1 MEPFTILKGVAAP
14 LMRQNVDTDVII
26 RIERLIAFGRKEL
39 EPYAFESWRYL
50 PDGSEDPEF
59 VLNRDPYRTAR
70 ILLNGIN
77 FGCGSS
83 REGAV
88 WALLCKGIRCVV
100 APSFGEIFFGN
111 CFQNGVLPIVLP
123 VETVEGLADE
133 ARATPTGEFTVD
145 LMRTVITTPSG
156 RAVPFE
162 VEAQRRNMLLEGLDE
177 IGLTMRRERDIVA
190 FQAKDRARRPWVY
203 PEAAA

>member
-1 MEPFTILKGVAAP
+1 MEPFTVLKGRAAP

-26 RIERLIAFGRKEL
+26 RIERLIEFGRKEL
-39 EPYAFESWRYL
+39 GPYAFESWRYR
-50 PDGSEDPEF
+50 PDGSKNPDF
-59 VLNRDPYRTAR
+59 LLNQEPYRNAK
-70 ILLNGIN
+70 ILLNGLN

-100 APSFGEIFFGN
+100 APSFGDIFFGN
-111 CFQNGVLPIVLP
+111 CFQNGVLPIILP
-123 VETVEGLADE
+123 LETVEGMADE
-133 ARATPTGEFTVD
+133 ARANPAGEFTID
-145 LMRTVITTPSG
+145 LMKTLITTPSG
-156 RAVPFE
+156 RTIPFE

-190 FQAKDRARRPWVY
+190 FQAKDRARRPWIY
-203 PEAAA
+203 FKAAV